1 MFLVCK
7 NTFVS
12 SFCTQL
18 SGVYKKYCNELLF
31 NFHTLYRH
39 SRQCH
44 YYNVNVQLCA
54 SICLVN
60 IKLAKKWQI
69 LNNFWWFIAAPHRVI
84 VPGHEYSTVCK
95 QMLQETQNQQVCLYW
110 KMSWK
115 KERNA
120 SEQQEH
126 GTLCHDHHYYL
137 VVLIFLVTAVLT
149 I

>member
-1 MFLVCK
+1 MSQKTPENSLKSDQIYSVVCK

-60 IKLAKKWQI
+60 IKLAKK
-69 LNNFWWFIAAPHRVI
+69 
-84 VPGHEYSTVCK
+84 
-95 QMLQETQNQQVCLYW
+95 
-110 KMSWK
+110 
-115 KERNA
+115 
-120 SEQQEH
+120 
-126 GTLCHDHHYYL
+126 
-137 VVLIFLVTAVLT
+137 
-149 I
+149 